1 MTWRGF
7 FEGIGELSY
16 WAFDGLKLL
25 GQGFNGIG
33 VANVFWM
40 LTITVLIFI
49 GLAKCARKQGV
60 AKNSFSYKSKP
71 ISLRKVIPSKQ
82 ILDIAL

>member
-1 MTWRGF
+1 MSWRGF

-33 VANVFWM
+33 VANVFWIV
-40 LTITVLIFI
+40 TIT
-49 GLAKCARKQGV
+49 GLNIYWISQMRAQAKRGEK
-60 AKNSFSYKSKP
+60 
-71 ISLRKVIPSKQ
+71 
-82 ILDIAL
+82 

>member
-1 MTWRGF
+1 MSWRGF

-40 LTITVLIFI
+40 LTITVLIFYWL
-49 GLAKCARKQGV
+49 GQMRAQARRGEK
-60 AKNSFSYKSKP
+60 
-71 ISLRKVIPSKQ
+71 
-82 ILDIAL
+82 